1 MYSGKLRIPD
11 LLSIPFCVLGG
22 VTYDVPRSISI
33 VDDNSTVQGSF
44 VSFPDGTVASAAFR
58 NDSAL
63 SMRYFALSG
72 TTSATYAS
80 EKSFFRSNQYA
91 FYEATKNQ
99 YNARLRDY
107 VDDLNE
113 KALETGVADLTKPF
127 NGVNPN
133 ILKQYQDFFERYGS
147 STLITVHDIRS
158 YVSRTTCFFQC
169 LLMLLIESMGI
180 KQNRRCQQKVCD

>member
-1 MYSGKLRIPD
+1 M
-11 LLSIPFCVLGG
+11 PFCVLGG

-44 VSFPDGTVASAAFR
+44 ISFPDGTEASAAFR

-80 EKSFFRSNQYA
+80 EKSFLRSNQYA
-91 FYEATKNQ
+91 FYGFTKNQ

-107 VDDLNE
+107 ADDLNE
-113 KALETGVADLTKPF
+113 KALEKGVADLTKPF

-133 ILKQYQDFFERYGS
+133 ILKQYKDFFERYGS
-147 STLITVHDIRS
+147 HIIVNANYGARYPLVCLSHD
-158 YVSRTTCFFQC
+158 CFFQC
-169 LLMLLIESMGI
+169 LLMPLIESMGFE
-180 KQNRRCQQKVCD
+180 QNRRCQQKVCDQR